1 MLSMRLPPF
10 SSLVALEAAA
20 RHRSYS
26 RAADELFVTHGAVS
40 QQVRKLEEELG
51 VQLFARRGNQME
63 PTPVGAA
70 LAGRIGEALATLRQ
84 GVETARRAA
93 SGPIVVSTGAAFAT
107 RWLVTQLGRL
117 TTETGELDLTIR
129 VEDRLSDL
137 AADGA
142 DVALRFGT
150 GPWPGTE
157 SVRLIDEVVF
167 PVCSPELLARHPI
180 ERPEDLLT
188 APLLRHIGLPW
199 SFWFRAMGVEP
210 PELPPALGFDD
221 TSMML
226 DAAAQGLGFALAR
239 SGIARRDLNDGR
251 LVRPLPGEVDVETGH
266 YFVWRPENPKLP
278 RILKIRDWFLK
289 EMEGERAR

>member
-1 MLSMRLPPF
+1 MRLPPF

-63 PTPVGAA
+63 PTATGAA
-70 LAGRIGEALATLRQ
+70 LAARVGEAMAALRQ
-84 GVETARRAA
+84 GVDSARRAA

-107 RWLVTQLGRL
+107 RWLVTQLARL
-117 TTETGELDLTIR
+117 SAETGELDLTIR
-129 VEDRLSDL
+129 VEDRMSDL
-137 AADGA
+137 VTDGA
-142 DVALRFGT
+142 DVALRFGE

-157 SVRLIDEVVF
+157 SVRLIDEVLF
-167 PVCSPELLARHPI
+167 PVCSPALLERHPI
-180 ERPEDLLT
+180 EKPEDLLH
-188 APLLRHIGLPW
+188 APLLRHTGLPW
-199 SFWFRAMGVEP
+199 STWFHAMGIET

-221 TSMML
+221 SSMML
-226 DAAAQGLGFALAR
+226 DAAAQGLGVALAR
-239 SGIARRDLNDGR
+239 SGIARRDLGDGR
-251 LVRPLPGEVDVETGH
+251 LVRPLPGEIDVATGH
-266 YFVWRPENPKLP
+266 HFVWRPENPKLP
-278 RILKIRDWFLK
+278 RILKIRDWFLR